1 MAVPNGTKYTY
12 YPGCSQTKT
21 SRAYDISGRQVAEK
35 LGIELV
41 ELEDWN
47 CCGASNYIAI
57 DARKA
62 FVLSARNL
70 ALAEKTGRPDIVTS
84 CSGCYVILAKAKKYI
99 ASNPK
104 LREDIGEALAT
115 DGLTYSGRVN
125 VRHILDVLVND
136 VAEERVRAAVTTP
149 LAGLKVAPYYGCQ
162 IGRPYGEFDD
172 EEWPHSLDDLVA
184 WSGAEPVNF
193 PLKSKCCGGILMTT
207 QPHVGRT
214 LVGKLLKNAKD
225 SGADCI
231 VTACSLCHVTLES
244 YQKKVSRHVG
254 EDVQIPVLYFT
265 QLLGRALGLT
275 HQELMIK
282 DSLTHAEA
290 VLP

>member
-1 MAVPNGTKYTY
+1 MAVPNTTKYTY

-21 SRAYDISGRQVAEK
+21 SRAYDISGRNVAEK

-70 ALAEKTGRPDIVTS
+70 ALAERTGRPDIVTS

-104 LREDIGEALAT
+104 LQADIGEALAT
-115 DGLTYSGRVN
+115 DGLTYSGQVN

-149 LAGLKVAPYYGCQ
+149 LAGLRVAPYYGCH
-162 IGRPYGEFDD
+162 
-172 EEWPHSLDDLVA
+172 EEWPHSLDDLVT
-184 WSGAEPVNF
+184 WSGAEAVNF

-207 QPHVGRT
+207 QPHVGKT
-214 LVGKLLKNAKD
+214 LVGKLLKNAKE

-244 YQKKVSRHVG
+244 YQKKVSRHIG

-265 QLLGRALGLT
+265 QLLGRALGLS
-275 HQELMIK
+275 HKELMLK

>member
-1 MAVPNGTKYTY
+1 MAASNGIQYTY

-21 SRAYDISGRQVAEK
+21 SRAYDISGRSVARA
-35 LGIELV
+35 LGLELV
-41 ELEDWN
+41 DLEDWN

-99 ASNPK
+99 AQNPK
-104 LREDIGEALAT
+104 LREDVNEALAT
-115 DGLTYSGRVN
+115 DGLTYSGKVN

-136 VAEERVRAAVTTP
+136 VAEEKVREAVTKP
-149 LAGLKVAPYYGCQ
+149 LADLKVAPYYGCQ

-172 EEWPHSLDDLVA
+172 EEWPHTLDDLVS
-184 WSGAEPVNF
+184 WTGAEVVNF
-193 PLKSKCCGGILMTT
+193 ALKSKCCGGILMTT
-207 QPHVGRT
+207 QPKVGRT

-231 VTACSLCHVTLES
+231 VTSCSLCHVTLEG
-244 YQKKVSRHVG
+244 YQKKVSRHIG
-254 EDVQIPVLYFT
+254 EDVQIPVMYFT
-265 QLLGRALGLT
+265 QLLGWALGLT
-275 HQELMIK
+275 EKELMIN
-282 DSLTHAEA
+282 DSLTRVEA

>member
-1 MAVPNGTKYTY
+1 MAASNVDKYTY
-12 YPGCSQTKT
+12 YPGCSQTRT
-21 SRAYDISGRQVAEK
+21 SRAYDASVRGVAGK
-35 LGIELV
+35 LGVELV

-62 FVLSARNL
+62 FMLSARNL
-70 ALAEKTGRPDIVTS
+70 ALAEKTGRRDLVTC
-84 CSGCYVILAKAKKYI
+84 CSGCYVILAKSKKYI
-99 ASNPK
+99 KQNPK
-104 LREDIGEALAT
+104 LHADIDEALAT
-115 DGLTYSGRVN
+115 AGLTFSGDIN

-136 VAEERVRAAVTTP
+136 VGGERIRAAVTHP

-172 EEWPHSLDDLVA
+172 EEWPHSLDDLVT
-184 WSGAEPVNF
+184 WTGAEPVNF
-193 PLKSKCCGGILMTT
+193 PLKAKCCGGILMTT
-207 QPHVGRT
+207 QPEVGRT

-225 SGADCI
+225 AGADCI

-244 YQKKVSRHVG
+244 YQKKVSRHLG
-254 EDVQIPVLYFT
+254 EDVNIPVLYFT

-275 HQELMIK
+275 PKELMLK